1 MKQFLYLAAL
11 CSLCLL
17 LTGCPARPVADK
29 TVSTSSSYTV
39 TDDSGYTMLLADKPK
54 RIVSLAYSA
63 DEIILEL
70 VAQERILAFSRY
82 AGDPEITFITAEQ
95 AAKVGK
101 RAVPYAEAL
110 IALRPDLILA
120 APGTLRP
127 EAVQTLREV
136 DIPVYISKSP
146 KSLPEVKQR
155 IMSLACA
162 VGEEGQGLCI
172 IARMEE
178 RLRQIEARLA
188 PVTPANS
195 KCAIA
200 FDFIGVIG
208 NRNNLLADIFQYAH
222 LRNGAL
228 LAGSDQGENRL
239 SKEQIIAA
247 NPDIFLLPT
256 WNYDGH
262 SDVDTYRRQI
272 MTDPALQHVA
282 AVRNDQV
289 KLVSDR
295 YRYVGSQYVAES
307 IEVFA
312 RAAYPE
318 LF

>member
-1 MKQFLYLAAL
+1 M
-11 CSLCLL
+11 
-17 LTGCPARPVADK
+17 
-29 TVSTSSSYTV
+29 
-39 TDDSGYTMLLADKPK
+39 
-54 RIVSLAYSA
+54 SLAYSA

>member
-1 MKQFLYLAAL
+1 MRQLVCLAVL

-17 LTGCPARPVADK
+17 VAGCPARPVADK
-29 TVSTSSSYTV
+29 TASACNGYAV
-39 TDDSGYTMLLADKPK
+39 TDDSRYTMLLADKPQ
-54 RIVSLAYSA
+54 RIVSLAYST
-63 DEIILEL
+63 DEIIVEL
-70 VAQERILAFSRY
+70 VAQDRILAFSRY

-95 AAKVGK
+95 AAKVDK

-110 IALRPDLILA
+110 IALRPDLIVA
-120 APGTLRP
+120 APSTLRP

-136 DIPVYISKSP
+136 GIPVYLSKNP
-146 KSLPEVKQR
+146 KNLPEVKQR
-155 IMSLACA
+155 IMSLARV
-162 VGEEGQGLCI
+162 VGEEGQGQRM
-172 IARMEE
+172 IAQMEE
-178 RLRQIEARLA
+178 RLQKLEESLA
-188 PVTPANS
+188 PITPANS
-195 KCAIA
+195 KCVMA

-208 NRNNLLADIFQYAH
+208 NKNNLLADIFQYAH

-262 SDVDTYRRQI
+262 SDVDTYRQQI

-282 AVRNDQV
+282 AVRNNQV

-295 YRYVGSQYVAES
+295 YRYVGSQHVVES

-312 RAAYPE
+312 QAAYPE